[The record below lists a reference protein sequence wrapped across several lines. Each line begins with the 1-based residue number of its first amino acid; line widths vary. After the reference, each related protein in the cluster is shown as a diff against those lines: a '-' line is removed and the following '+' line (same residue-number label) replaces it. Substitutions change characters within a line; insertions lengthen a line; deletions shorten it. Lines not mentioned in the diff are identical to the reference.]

1 MTNIWWLKKNKQVQT
16 NPLTYGGLYMF
27 KTVNLSRHYK
37 ITINDWLQE
46 WIVLVLDLKHDG
58 QDGQRVERLVR
69 VPQSV
74 RQVWSELGVE
84 VYSVEFHGIS
94 VLEQKANNFPL
105 FSVVIQMLVLAFL
118 SYFGSYLVKISIWY
132 LSYFVWSKL
141 SKGSFTL
148 AAAVCGFHCRLH

>member
-16 NPLTYGGLYMF
+16 NPRTYGGLYMF

-74 RQVWSELGVE
+74 RQV
-84 VYSVEFHGIS
+84 
-94 VLEQKANNFPL
+94 
-105 FSVVIQMLVLAFL
+105 
-118 SYFGSYLVKISIWY
+118 
-132 LSYFVWSKL
+132 
-141 SKGSFTL
+141 
-148 AAAVCGFHCRLH
+148 